1 MENCKK
7 KILNFDGYNTWWEK
21 EYLCQ
26 FENSILDA
34 TKVLCKD
41 TDLFK
46 FYWITNSLT
55 HVSETEIY

>member
-1 MENCKK
+1 MATTHDWK
-7 KILNFDGYNTWWEK
+7 K

-46 FYWITNSLT
+46 FY
-55 HVSETEIY
+55 